1 MFLFQTE
8 KGRNLF
14 EAPLITKSGKSTW
27 IFTKEKIEIL
37 PISNYEETDA
47 RLIFNARMN
56 NEAVI
61 VTKDADAF
69 LLLI

>member
-14 EAPLITKSGKSTW
+14 EALLITKNGKSTW
-27 IFTKEKIEIL
+27 RFIKEKIEIL

-47 RLIFNARMN
+47 RLVFNARMN

>member
-27 IFTKEKIEIL
+27 RFTKEKIEIL

-47 RLIFNARMN
+47 RLRFY
-56 NEAVI
+56 
-61 VTKDADAF
+61 F
-69 LLLI
+69 

>member
-14 EAPLITKSGKSTW
+14 EALLITKNGKSTW
-27 IFTKEKIEIL
+27 RFIKEKIEIL